1 MHYGRLWCNEHQ
13 TPIKRA
19 IKNGASSTTSLTKK
33 IVKLPKF
40 KFPKFALRIL
50 LGLAATALLIAN
62 AIHLVDI
69 GLIER
74 LELISY
80 DSRVKLTMPGGVDP
94 RIVIVDLDE
103 KSLAEVGRWPWGRD
117 QMARLTNVLFERH
130 QIAVLGFDV
139 LFSEPDVSSG
149 LDKLRAL
156 ERGKL
161 HDVPGFKTELDKLAP
176 SLDHDGL
183 FAEAISKHPVVL
195 SINFNFSQAKEG
207 ETTGVGALPPP
218 ALPGITLQG
227 RNIGILKGV
236 KYIANLPQLQS
247 HAAAGGHFNAE
258 PDVDGVIRNAPMLIK
273 YGDDFYE
280 SLSLAIVRLLQGS
293 PPLIP
298 ILPPEPDPSG
308 YDAIETLRIGAVK
321 LPVGANVSAM
331 IPFRGP
337 QRSFRYVSATDVM
350 HERLDPESLQGTI
363 VLVGTTAA
371 GLFDLRSTP
380 VATVYPGV
388 EIHANMIAGM
398 LDGTFKQAPPYTVAM
413 EIVMLF
419 LLGLILSFVLPR
431 LSPFY
436 GSIMVLITLAAVI
449 SLNLYVWTQNM
460 VWPIASPVLLV
471 VFIFGINMTYGFFV
485 ERRAKKQITGLF
497 GQYIPPELV
506 DEMTEDPAS
515 VSMEGESRELTVLF
529 SDVRGFTTISEG
541 LEPQALSQLMNEYLT
556 PMTRAIH
563 KHRGTIDKYMGDAIM
578 AFWGAPLHDKNHV
591 DNALAAAMEMIS
603 LLQKLG
609 PEFRAKGWPEL
620 KIGVGLNT
628 GPMNVGNMGSE
639 FRRAYTV
646 MGDAVNLG
654 SRLESLTKNYG
665 IDIMV
670 GESTMQGASNM
681 LFRQIDRV
689 RVKGKDEPVRT
700 YEPIGRLNRV
710 SQEQKDDVEKFHTVL
725 EFYLAREWEKALAVL
740 AELDAKQPGAKL
752 YELYRKRI
760 EYFIANPPE
769 PAWDGVF
776 TYETK

>member
-13 TPIKRA
+13 TA
-19 IKNGASSTTSLTKK
+19 INLTNKQ
-33 IVKLPKF
+33 IVTLPKL
-40 KFPKFALRIL
+40 KLPKFALRIL
-50 LGLAATALLIAN
+50 LGLAATALLMAN
-62 AIHLVDI
+62 AVHIVDI

-80 DSRVKLTMPGGVDP
+80 DSRVKLTMPGGQDP

-139 LFSEPDVSSG
+139 LFAEPDVSSG

-161 HDVPGFKTELDKLAP
+161 RDVPGFKAELDKMAP
-176 SLDHDGL
+176 SLDHDAL
-183 FAEAISKHPVVL
+183 FAAAIAKYPVVL
-195 SINFNFSQAKEG
+195 SVNFSQSKQG
-207 ETTGVGALPPP
+207 EEKSVGALPPA
-218 ALPGITLQG
+218 ALPGLALVG
-227 RNIGILKGV
+227 RNIGILKGLE
-236 KYIANLPQLQS
+236 YTANLPQLQAN
-247 HAAAGGHFNAE
+247 AASGGHISSIS
-258 PDVDGVIRNAPMLIK
+258 DIDGVYRRTPMLYK
-273 YGDDFYE
+273 YGEDYYE

-298 ILPPEPDPSG
+298 ILPTEPDPAG
-308 YDAIETLRIGAVK
+308 YDAIESLRVGAVK
-321 LPVGANVSAM
+321 LPVGENVSAM

-350 HERLDPESLQGTI
+350 HERLDPESLKGAI
-363 VLVGTTAA
+363 VLVGTTAV
-371 GLFDLRSTP
+371 GLFDLRATP
-380 VATVYPGV
+380 VGTVYPGV
-388 EIHANMIAGM
+388 EVHANMIAGM
-398 LDGTFKQAPPYTVAM
+398 LDGTFKQAPPYAVAI
-413 EIVMLF
+413 EIMMLF

-436 GSIMVLITLAAVI
+436 GSILVLVTLAAVI

-460 VWPIASPVLLV
+460 VWPMASPVLLV
-471 VFIFGINMTYGFFV
+471 VFVFGINMTYGFFV

-506 DEMTEDPAS
+506 DEMTEDPTS

-541 LEPQALSQLMNEYLT
+541 LDPKALSQLMNEYLT

-578 AFWGAPLHDKNHV
+578 AFWGAPLHDKNHI
-591 DNALAAAMEMIS
+591 DNALAAAMEMIY
-603 LLQKLG
+603 LLNKLG

-665 IDIMV
+665 VDILV
-670 GESTMQGASNM
+670 GEATMQGASNM

-725 EFYLAREWEKALAVL
+725 DLYIAREWEKALTVL

-752 YELYRKRI
+752 YELYRKRV
-760 EYFIANPPE
+760 EYFMANPPE

>member
-13 TPIKRA
+13 TA
-19 IKNGASSTTSLTKK
+19 INLTNKQ
-33 IVKLPKF
+33 IVTLPKL
-40 KFPKFALRIL
+40 KLPKFALRIL
-50 LGLAATALLIAN
+50 LGLAATALLMAN
-62 AIHLVDI
+62 AVHIVDI

-80 DSRVKLTMPGGVDP
+80 DSRVKLTMPGGQDP

-139 LFSEPDVSSG
+139 LFAEPDVSSG

-161 HDVPGFKTELDKLAP
+161 RDVPGFKTEIDKLAP
-176 SLDHDGL
+176 SLDHDAL
-183 FAEAISKHPVVL
+183 FAAAIAKYPVVL
-195 SINFNFSQAKEG
+195 SINFSQSKQG
-207 ETTGVGALPPP
+207 EEKSVGALPPA
-218 ALPGITLQG
+218 ALPGLALVG
-227 RNIGILKGV
+227 RNIGILKGLE
-236 KYIANLPQLQS
+236 YTANLPQLQAN
-247 HAAAGGHFNAE
+247 AASGGHISSIS
-258 PDVDGVIRNAPMLIK
+258 DIDGVYRRTPMLYK
-273 YGDDFYE
+273 YGEDYYE

-298 ILPPEPDPSG
+298 ILPTEPDPAG
-308 YDAIETLRIGAVK
+308 YDAIESLRVGAVK
-321 LPVGANVSAM
+321 LPVGENVSAM

-350 HERLDPESLQGTI
+350 HERLDPESLKGAI
-363 VLVGTTAA
+363 VLVGTTAV
-371 GLFDLRSTP
+371 GLFDLRATP
-380 VATVYPGV
+380 VGTVYPGV
-388 EIHANMIAGM
+388 EVHANMIAGM
-398 LDGTFKQAPPYTVAM
+398 LDGTFKQAPPYAVAI
-413 EIVMLF
+413 EIMMLF

-436 GSIMVLITLAAVI
+436 GSILVLVTLAAVI

-460 VWPIASPVLLV
+460 VWPMASPVLLV
-471 VFIFGINMTYGFFV
+471 VFVFGINMTYGFFV

-506 DEMTEDPAS
+506 DEMTEDPTS

-541 LEPQALSQLMNEYLT
+541 LDPKALSQLMNEYLT

-578 AFWGAPLHDKNHV
+578 AFWGAPLHDKNHI
-591 DNALAAAMEMIS
+591 DNALAAAMEMIY
-603 LLQKLG
+603 LLNKLG

-665 IDIMV
+665 VDILV
-670 GESTMQGASNM
+670 GEATMQGASNM

-725 EFYLAREWEKALAVL
+725 DLYIAREWEKALTVL

-752 YELYRKRI
+752 YELYRKRV
-760 EYFIANPPE
+760 EYFMANPPE

>member
-13 TPIKRA
+13 TA
-19 IKNGASSTTSLTKK
+19 INLTNKQ
-33 IVKLPKF
+33 IVTLPKL
-40 KFPKFALRIL
+40 KLPKFALRIL
-50 LGLAATALLIAN
+50 LGLAATALLMAN
-62 AIHLVDI
+62 AVHIVDI

-80 DSRVKLTMPGGVDP
+80 DSRVKLTMPGGQDP

-139 LFSEPDVSSG
+139 LFAEPDVSSG

-161 HDVPGFKTELDKLAP
+161 RDVPGFKAELDKMAP
-176 SLDHDGL
+176 SLDHDAL
-183 FAEAISKHPVVL
+183 FAAAIAKYPVVL
-195 SINFNFSQAKEG
+195 SINFSQSKQG
-207 ETTGVGALPPP
+207 EEKSVGALPPA
-218 ALPGITLQG
+218 ALPGLALVG
-227 RNIGILKGV
+227 RNIGILKGLE
-236 KYIANLPQLQS
+236 YTANLPQLQAN
-247 HAAAGGHFNAE
+247 AASGGHISSIS
-258 PDVDGVIRNAPMLIK
+258 DIDGVYRRTPMLYK
-273 YGDDFYE
+273 YGEDYYE

-298 ILPPEPDPSG
+298 ILPTEPDPAG
-308 YDAIETLRIGAVK
+308 YDAIESLRVGAVK
-321 LPVGANVSAM
+321 LPVGENVSAM

-350 HERLDPESLQGTI
+350 HERLDPESLKGAI
-363 VLVGTTAA
+363 VLVGTTAV
-371 GLFDLRSTP
+371 GLFDLRATP
-380 VATVYPGV
+380 VGTVYPGV
-388 EIHANMIAGM
+388 EVHANMIAGM
-398 LDGTFKQAPPYTVAM
+398 LDGTFKQAPPYAVAI
-413 EIVMLF
+413 EIMMLF

-436 GSIMVLITLAAVI
+436 GSILVLVTLAAVI

-460 VWPIASPVLLV
+460 VWPMASPVLLV

-506 DEMTEDPAS
+506 DEMTEDPSS

-541 LEPQALSQLMNEYLT
+541 LDPKALSQLMNEYLT

-578 AFWGAPLHDKNHV
+578 AFWGAPLHDKNHI
-591 DNALAAAMEMIS
+591 DNALAAAMEMIY
-603 LLQKLG
+603 LLGKLG

-665 IDIMV
+665 VDILV
-670 GESTMQGASNM
+670 GEATMQGASNM

-725 EFYLAREWEKALAVL
+725 DLYIAREWEKALAVL

-752 YELYRKRI
+752 YELYRKRV
-760 EYFIANPPE
+760 EYFMANPPE